1 MLAVPPAILDMLKL
15 QAGATVGLAVDDG
28 RLVVDP
34 KVRPSYTMDEL
45 LALCDPGA
53 EGQQD
58 QADREWL
65 NVVPL
70 GREL

>member
-45 LALCDPGA
+45 LALCDPNA
-53 EGQQD
+53 EDQQD

-65 NVVPL
+65 DVVPL

>member
-34 KVRPSYTMDEL
+34 RVRPSYTMDEL
-45 LALCDPGA
+45 LALCEAGA
-53 EGQQD
+53 DD
-58 QADREWL
+58 QTDREWL